1 MMLARHSCGWLL
13 PMCLALS
20 VGCGGSATPY
30 LPPLDGTLTWEDG
43 TSPLELEGGT
53 IEFESQGK
61 TVAQTGL
68 RPDGTFILATALP
81 AGEYRVRVLPPPA
94 NFGKPAVLDPRFE
107 SFEKSKLTFTATAD
121 GQQHANFKLARKR
134 R

>member
-1 MMLARHSCGWLL
+1 MLEPTLRRGWLFVG
-13 PMCLALS
+13 CLICAL
-20 VGCGGSATPY
+20 GCGGTAKPY

-68 RPDGTFILATALP
+68 RPDGTFILANALP

-94 NFGKPAVLDPRFE
+94 SYGKPAGLDPP
-107 SFEKSKLTFTATAD
+107 
-121 GQQHANFKLARKR
+121 
-134 R
+134 